1 MKIRQYSNIPIL
13 RPEIVWDKDIW
24 QNSMPFVC
32 WKSDCWPKIKTKP
45 PLRNT
50 GVTCIDH
57 LCLRERLTK
66 SWKSSFD
73 VYICMYVNVYVC
85 EMYISV
91 IAVYKIFICVWA
103 ILKSH
108 LNLHAEALECQI
120 KSDLWKYPTG
130 LQQRFVYFWKV
141 SPPEKYLDDGPVKW
155 DRIKRPSKSGFD
167 CLKSLSAKCPFKGEH
182 GRESFLI
189 KGVCWRLRYYPEPAV
204 SLRPPCC
211 QLPWQQFKVIIL
223 LTTIIWIFGN

>member
-1 MKIRQYSNIPIL
+1 MCKFFLRFRPKNINNVWYSLDYGFSFAGQMKIRQYSNIPIL

-45 PLRNT
+45 PLRT
-50 GVTCIDH
+50 DVPCIDR
-57 LCLRERLTK
+57 LCLRGRLTK

-91 IAVYKIFICVWA
+91 IAVNRIFICVWA

-130 LQQRFVYFWKV
+130 LQQRSVYFWKV
-141 SPPEKYLDDGPVKW
+141 SPPEKYLDDGPVNW
-155 DRIKRPSKSGFD
+155 NWIKRPSKSRVW
-167 CLKSLSAKCPFKGEH
+167 LLEK
-182 GRESFLI
+182 LI
-189 KGVCWRLRYYPEPAV
+189 
-204 SLRPPCC
+204 S
-211 QLPWQQFKVIIL
+211 
-223 LTTIIWIFGN
+223 

>member
-1 MKIRQYSNIPIL
+1 MCKFFLRFRPKNINNVWYSLDYGFSFAGQMKIRQYSNIPIL

-24 QNSMPFVC
+24 QNSMFFVC

-45 PLRNT
+45 PLRT
-50 GVTCIDH
+50 DVPCIDH
-57 LCLRERLTK
+57 LCLQGRMTG

-73 VYICMYVNVYVC
+73 VYICMNVNVYVC

-130 LQQRFVYFWKV
+130 LQQRSVYFWKV
-141 SPPEKYLDDGPVKW
+141 SLPEKYLDDGPVNW
-155 DRIKRPSKSGFD
+155 NWIKRPSKSRVW
-167 CLKSLSAKCPFKGEH
+167 LLEK
-182 GRESFLI
+182 LI
-189 KGVCWRLRYYPEPAV
+189 
-204 SLRPPCC
+204 S
-211 QLPWQQFKVIIL
+211 
-223 LTTIIWIFGN
+223 